1 VDILLLISKRI
12 LAAIPSLFGVLVITF
27 VLTRALP
34 GDPAAYLAGPAATN
48 EAVQEIREALG
59 LDKNLLQQFIVY
71 VRDIARGDLGVS
83 WSTGRPVLD
92 EIIDRLPASIE
103 MTLLGLLLAIIV
115 AVPLGVASATNP
127 GSFIDHLGRVVT
139 TAGVSL
145 PYFVTGLVLVF
156 VFYYLLGWFPAPMGR
171 LPTWALSPDY
181 GTGFFLLDT
190 LVARDFELFWES
202 LRHIF
207 LPALTLGIFAMAPIA
222 RMTRASMLG
231 VLSGDFIRT
240 TRACGLPAWK
250 IQYVYAFQ
258 NAFLPVLTT
267 LGMVFSFLLGA
278 NVLVEKVFSWPGVG
292 SFALEALVIS
302 DYAAVQGFVL
312 TMGTLYVFINLFID
326 ILYGVF
332 DPRIRVES

>member
-1 VDILLLISKRI
+1 MEILLLVTKRI
-12 LAAIPSLFGVLVITF
+12 LAALPSIFGVLVITF
-27 VLTRALP
+27 ILTRALP
-34 GDPAAYLAGPAATN
+34 GDPAAYLAGPAATM
-48 EAVQEIREALG
+48 EAVEEIRKELG
-59 LDKNLLQQFIVY
+59 LDKNIFEQFLLYI
-71 VRDIARGDLGVS
+71 RDIARGDLGVS
-83 WSTGRPVLD
+83 WATGRPVID

-103 MTLLGLLLAIIV
+103 MTLLGLLLSIIV
-115 AVPLGVASATNP
+115 AVPLGVVSATRP
-127 GSFIDHLGRVVT
+127 GSLIDHLGRAVT

-145 PYFVTGLVLVF
+145 PYFVTGLILVF

-171 LPTWALSPDY
+171 IPLWASSPEY
-181 GTGFFLLDT
+181 VTGFFLIDT
-190 LVARDFELFWES
+190 LLEGDFEMFWES
-202 LRHIF
+202 LRHVF
-207 LPALTLGIFAMAPIA
+207 LPALTLAIFALAPIA

-240 TRACGLPAWK
+240 TRACALPKWK
-250 IQYVYAFQ
+250 ILYVYGFQ
-258 NAFLPVLTT
+258 NAFLPVITT